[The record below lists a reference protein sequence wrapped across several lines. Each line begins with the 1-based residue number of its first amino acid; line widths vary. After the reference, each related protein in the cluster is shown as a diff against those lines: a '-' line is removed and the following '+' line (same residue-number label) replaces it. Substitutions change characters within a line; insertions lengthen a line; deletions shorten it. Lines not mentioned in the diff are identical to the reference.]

1 MLTGNR
7 ITKKKRL
14 WRKIHYTIKKSL
26 REIIGKSADWNEV
39 AKDCVA
45 FSNAQGGVIDYG
57 IEDDADAPPA
67 DQKVSE
73 EIAINLEKKISGK
86 TQNVSV
92 HAEIRTHENGGQY
105 IRLHIV
111 RGTSSASTTSGKYF
125 TRVSD
130 ESRPLT
136 GDDITRLSAEKGYY
150 RWEDEESKW
159 SWKDA
164 DKEKLKVLL
173 QHLRTSDRVSDF
185 VKQKED
191 KELLDYYFLTVEE
204 SDKMTNLGVLFIG
217 TQSQRGRLMNAPVV
231 QCIQFDQYGDKVWK
245 YLIDDFTK
253 NPQEIIEAIWNNVPV
268 WRESNE
274 ISDGLFRKEIPA
286 YDEAVVRELT
296 CNALVHRPYT
306 VRGDIFINIHPDRI
320 EVVNPGALPLGVTP
334 QNILHKTVKR
344 NEHFANLCYALRMM
358 EREGSGYDKMYE
370 VLLSNGKQIPIVEE
384 GDDYVKAIVGRRI
397 ISQEA
402 IKVIRYALQVT
413 ELRQKQIICLGL
425 IAQHESISAADLI
438 KLLNLKNRDALSP
451 WLDKLVDDGIVETS
465 GRKKGKEYR
474 VCSHILKESGYKGQ
488 TSLKRIEPYRLR
500 ELIIEDLKI
509 YECASL
515 RDIQQRIGDEVSYQ
529 KLWKQLD
536 NMIKEGILES
546 TGKNRWTKYRL
557 KK

>member
-1 MLTGNR
+1 MKENSL
-7 ITKKKRL
+7 
-14 WRKIHYTIKKSL
+14 YDKKSL
-26 REIIGKSADWNEV
+26 REITGKSADWNEV

-73 EIAINLEKKISGK
+73 DIAINLENKISGK
-86 TQNVSV
+86 TLNVSA
-92 HAEIRTHENGGQY
+92 HAEILTHENGGQY
-105 IRLHIV
+105 IRLHIA

-130 ESRPLT
+130 NSVPLT

-164 DKEKLKVLL
+164 DKEKLNMLL
-173 QHLRTSDRVSDF
+173 QNLRNSNRVSDF

-344 NEHFANLCYALRMM
+344 NEHFANLCYALQMM

-370 VLLSNGKQIPIVEE
+370 VLLSNGKQIPKVEE

-402 IKVIRYALQVT
+402 IKVIRYALQVV

-515 RDIQQRIGDEVSYQ
+515 RDIQQRIGDEISYQ

>member
-1 MLTGNR
+1 MKENSL
-7 ITKKKRL
+7 
-14 WRKIHYTIKKSL
+14 YDKKSL
-26 REIIGKSADWNEV
+26 REITGKSADWNEV

-57 IEDDADAPPA
+57 IEDDADAPPT

-73 EIAINLEKKISGK
+73 DIAINLENKISGK
-86 TQNVSV
+86 TLNVSA

-105 IRLHIV
+105 IRLYIA

-130 ESRPLT
+130 NSVPLT

-164 DKEKLKVLL
+164 DQEKLKMLL
-173 QHLRTSDRVSDF
+173 QHLRNSNRVSDF

-425 IAQHESISAADLI
+425 IAQHESLSAADLI

-515 RDIQQRIGDEVSYQ
+515 RDIQQRIGDEISYQ

>member
-1 MLTGNR
+1 MEENSL
-7 ITKKKRL
+7 
-14 WRKIHYTIKKSL
+14 YDKKSL
-26 REIIGKSADWNEV
+26 REITGKSADWNEV

-73 EIAINLEKKISGK
+73 DIVINLEKKINGK
-86 TQNVSV
+86 THNVSA
-92 HAEIRTHENGGQY
+92 HAEILTHENGGQY
-105 IRLHIV
+105 IRLHIA

-159 SWKDA
+159 SWKDS
-164 DKEKLKVLL
+164 DKEKLKMLL
-173 QHLRTSDRVSDF
+173 QNLRTSNRVSDF

-344 NEHFANLCYALRMM
+344 NEHFANLCYALQMM

-515 RDIQQRIGDEVSYQ
+515 RDIQQRIGDEISYQ

>member
-1 MLTGNR
+1 MKENSL
-7 ITKKKRL
+7 
-14 WRKIHYTIKKSL
+14 YDKKSL
-26 REIIGKSADWNEV
+26 REITGKNADWNEV

-45 FSNAQGGVIDYG
+45 FSNALGGVIDYG

-73 EIAINLEKKISGK
+73 DIAINLENKISGK
-86 TQNVSV
+86 TLNVSA
-92 HAEIRTHENGGQY
+92 HAEILTHENGGQY
-105 IRLHIV
+105 IRLHIA

-130 ESRPLT
+130 NSVPLT

-164 DKEKLKVLL
+164 DKEKLKMLL
-173 QHLRTSDRVSDF
+173 QNLRTSNRVSDF

-191 KELLDYYFLTVEE
+191 KELLDHYFLTVEE

-253 NPQEIIEAIWNNVPV
+253 NPQEIIEAIWKNVPV

-344 NEHFANLCYALRMM
+344 NEHFAYLCYALQMM

-370 VLLSNGKQIPIVEE
+370 VLLSNGKQIPKVEE

-413 ELRQKQIICLGL
+413 ELRQKQVICLGL
-425 IAQHESISAADLI
+425 IAQHESISAANLI
-438 KLLNLKNRDALSP
+438 KLLNLKNRDELSP
-451 WLDKLVDDGIVETS
+451 WLDKLVDDSIVETS

-488 TSLKRIEPYRLR
+488 TSLKRIEPYRIR

-515 RDIQQRIGDEVSYQ
+515 RDIQQRIGDEISYQ

-546 TGKNRWTKYRL
+546 TGKNRWTKYNL

>member
-1 MLTGNR
+1 MKENSL
-7 ITKKKRL
+7 
-14 WRKIHYTIKKSL
+14 YDKKSL
-26 REIIGKSADWNEV
+26 REITGKSADWNEV

-67 DQKVSE
+67 NQKVSE
-73 EIAINLEKKISGK
+73 DIAINLENKISGK
-86 TQNVSV
+86 TLNVSA
-92 HAEIRTHENGGQY
+92 HAEILTHENGGQY
-105 IRLHIV
+105 IRLHIA

-125 TRVSD
+125 TRISD
-130 ESRPLT
+130 NSVPLT

-164 DKEKLKVLL
+164 DKEKLKMLL
-173 QHLRTSDRVSDF
+173 QHLRSSNRVSEF
-185 VKQKED
+185 VRQKED

-253 NPQEIIEAIWNNVPV
+253 NPQEIIEAIWKNVPV

-344 NEHFANLCYALRMM
+344 NEHFANLCYALQMM

-370 VLLSNGKQIPIVEE
+370 VLLSNGKQIPKVEE

-402 IKVIRYALQVT
+402 IKVIRYALQVA

-425 IAQHESISAADLI
+425 IAQHESLSAADLI
-438 KLLNLKNRDALSP
+438 KLLNLKNRNELSP
-451 WLDKLVDDGIVETS
+451 WLDKLVEESIVETS
-465 GRKKGKEYR
+465 GRNRGKEYR

-488 TSLKRIEPYRLR
+488 TSLKRIEPYRIR

-515 RDIQQRIGDEVSYQ
+515 RDIQQRIGDEIVT
-529 KLWKQLD
+529 
-536 NMIKEGILES
+536 IEC
-546 TGKNRWTKYRL
+546 KNCYNFYKAL
-557 KK
+557 

>member
-1 MLTGNR
+1 MEENSL
-7 ITKKKRL
+7 
-14 WRKIHYTIKKSL
+14 YDKKSL
-26 REIIGKSADWNEV
+26 REITGKSADWNEV

-105 IRLHIV
+105 IRLHIA

-164 DKEKLKVLL
+164 DKEKLNMLL
-173 QHLRTSDRVSDF
+173 QNLRNSNRVSDF

-370 VLLSNGKQIPIVEE
+370 VLLSNGKQIPKVEE

-402 IKVIRYALQVT
+402 IKVIRYALQVV

-425 IAQHESISAADLI
+425 IAQHESLSAADLI
-438 KLLNLKNRDALSP
+438 KLLNLKNRDELSP

-515 RDIQQRIGDEVSYQ
+515 RDVQQRIGDEISYQ

>member
-1 MLTGNR
+1 MKENSL
-7 ITKKKRL
+7 
-14 WRKIHYTIKKSL
+14 YDKKSL
-26 REIIGKSADWNEV
+26 REITGKNADWNEV

-73 EIAINLEKKISGK
+73 DITINLENKISGK
-86 TQNVSV
+86 TLNVSA
-92 HAEIRTHENGGQY
+92 HAEILTHENGGQY
-105 IRLHIV
+105 IRLHIA

-130 ESRPLT
+130 NSVPLT

-164 DKEKLKVLL
+164 DKEKLIMLL
-173 QHLRTSDRVSDF
+173 QNLRNSNRVSDF

-344 NEHFANLCYALRMM
+344 NEHFANLCYAQRMM

-370 VLLSNGKQIPIVEE
+370 VLLSNGKQIPKVEE

-402 IKVIRYALQVT
+402 IKVIRYALQVA

-515 RDIQQRIGDEVSYQ
+515 RDIQQRIGDEISYQ

>member
-1 MLTGNR
+1 MEENSL
-7 ITKKKRL
+7 
-14 WRKIHYTIKKSL
+14 YDKKSL
-26 REIIGKSADWNEV
+26 REITGKSADWNEV

-105 IRLHIV
+105 IRLHIA

-164 DKEKLKVLL
+164 DKEKLNMLL
-173 QHLRTSDRVSDF
+173 QNLRNSNRVSDF

-451 WLDKLVDDGIVETS
+451 WLNKLVDDGIVETS

-474 VCSHILKESGYKGQ
+474 VCSYILKESGYKGQ

-515 RDIQQRIGDEVSYQ
+515 RDIQQRIGDEISYQ

>member
-1 MLTGNR
+1 MEENSL
-7 ITKKKRL
+7 
-14 WRKIHYTIKKSL
+14 YDKKSL
-26 REIIGKSADWNEV
+26 REITGKSADWNEV

-57 IEDDADAPPA
+57 IEDDADAPPT

-73 EIAINLEKKISGK
+73 DIAINLEKKINGK
-86 TQNVSV
+86 THNVSA
-92 HAEIRTHENGGQY
+92 HAEILTHENGGQY
-105 IRLHIV
+105 IRLHIA

-164 DKEKLKVLL
+164 DKEKLNMLL
-173 QHLRTSDRVSDF
+173 QNLRNSNRVSDF

-344 NEHFANLCYALRMM
+344 NEHFANLCYALQMM

-515 RDIQQRIGDEVSYQ
+515 RDIQQRIGDEISYQ

>member
-1 MLTGNR
+1 MEENSL
-7 ITKKKRL
+7 
-14 WRKIHYTIKKSL
+14 YDKKSL
-26 REIIGKSADWNEV
+26 REITGKSADWNEV

-105 IRLHIV
+105 IRLHIA

-159 SWKDA
+159 SWKDS
-164 DKEKLKVLL
+164 DKEKLNMLL
-173 QHLRTSDRVSDF
+173 QNLRNSNRVSDF

-344 NEHFANLCYALRMM
+344 NEHFANLCYALQMM

-370 VLLSNGKQIPIVEE
+370 VLLSNGKQIPKVEE

-402 IKVIRYALQVT
+402 IKVIRYALQVV

-425 IAQHESISAADLI
+425 IAQHESLSAANLI
-438 KLLNLKNRDALSP
+438 KLLNLKNRDELSP

-515 RDIQQRIGDEVSYQ
+515 RDIQQRIGDEISYQ

>member
-1 MLTGNR
+1 MKENSL
-7 ITKKKRL
+7 
-14 WRKIHYTIKKSL
+14 YDKKSL
-26 REIIGKSADWNEV
+26 REITGKNADWNEV

-67 DQKVSE
+67 DQKVTE
-73 EIAINLEKKISGK
+73 DIVINLENKISGK
-86 TQNVSV
+86 TLNVSA
-92 HAEIRTHENGGQY
+92 HAEILTHENGGQY
-105 IRLHIV
+105 IRLHIA

-130 ESRPLT
+130 NSVPLT

-164 DKEKLKVLL
+164 DKEKLEMLL
-173 QHLRTSDRVSDF
+173 QNLRNSNRVSEF

-253 NPQEIIEAIWNNVPV
+253 NPQEIIEAIWKNVPV

-370 VLLSNGKQIPIVEE
+370 VLLSNGKQIPKVEE

-402 IKVIRYALQVT
+402 IKVIRYALQVA

-425 IAQHESISAADLI
+425 IAQHESISATDLI
-438 KLLNLKNRDALSP
+438 KLLNLKNRNELSP

-488 TSLKRIEPYRLR
+488 TSLKRIEPYRIR

-515 RDIQQRIGDEVSYQ
+515 RDIQQRIGDEISYQ

>member
-1 MLTGNR
+1 MEENSL
-7 ITKKKRL
+7 
-14 WRKIHYTIKKSL
+14 YDKKSL
-26 REIIGKSADWNEV
+26 REITGKSADWNEV

-105 IRLHIV
+105 IRLHIA

-159 SWKDA
+159 SWKDS
-164 DKEKLKVLL
+164 DKEKLNMLL
-173 QHLRTSDRVSDF
+173 QNLRNSNRVSDF

-344 NEHFANLCYALRMM
+344 NEHFANLCYALQMM

-370 VLLSNGKQIPIVEE
+370 VLLSNGKQIPKVEE

-402 IKVIRYALQVT
+402 IKVIRYALQVV

-425 IAQHESISAADLI
+425 IAQHESLSAADLI
-438 KLLNLKNRDALSP
+438 KLLNLKNRDELSP

-515 RDIQQRIGDEVSYQ
+515 RDIQQRIGDEICYQ

>member
-1 MLTGNR
+1 MEENSL
-7 ITKKKRL
+7 
-14 WRKIHYTIKKSL
+14 YDKKSL
-26 REIIGKSADWNEV
+26 REITGKSADWNEV

-105 IRLHIV
+105 IRLHIA

-164 DKEKLKVLL
+164 DKEKLNMLL
-173 QHLRTSDRVSDF
+173 QNLRNSNRVSDF

-515 RDIQQRIGDEVSYQ
+515 RDIQQRIGDEISYQ

>member
-1 MLTGNR
+1 MKENSL
-7 ITKKKRL
+7 
-14 WRKIHYTIKKSL
+14 YDKKSL
-26 REIIGKSADWNEV
+26 REITGKSADWNEV

-73 EIAINLEKKISGK
+73 DIVINLENKICGK
-86 TQNVSV
+86 TLNVSA
-92 HAEIRTHENGGQY
+92 HTEILTHENGGQY
-105 IRLHIV
+105 IRLHIA

-130 ESRPLT
+130 NSVPLT

-159 SWKDA
+159 SWKDS
-164 DKEKLKVLL
+164 DKEKLQMLL
-173 QHLRTSDRVSDF
+173 QHLRTSNRVSDF

-204 SDKMTNLGVLFIG
+204 SDNMTNLGVLFIG

-253 NPQEIIEAIWNNVPV
+253 NPQEIIEAIWHNVPV

-344 NEHFANLCYALRMM
+344 NEHFANLCYALQMM

-370 VLLSNGKQIPIVEE
+370 VLLSNGKQIPKVEE

-402 IKVIRYALQVT
+402 IKVIRYALQVV

-425 IAQHESISAADLI
+425 IAQHESLSAADLI
-438 KLLNLKNRDALSP
+438 KLLNLKNRDELSP
-451 WLDKLVDDGIVETS
+451 WLDKLVNDGIVETS
-465 GRKKGKEYR
+465 GRNRGKEYR
-474 VCSHILKESGYKGQ
+474 VNASVLKQSDYKGT

-509 YECASL
+509 YECSGV
-515 RDIQQRIGDEVSYQ
+515 RDIHQRIGIEIPYKKVLEQ
-529 KLWKQLD
+529 
-536 NMIKEGILES
+536 IKTMLTDGTIES
-546 TGKNRWTKYRL
+546 EGKNRWIKYKL

>member
-1 MLTGNR
+1 MKENSL
-7 ITKKKRL
+7 
-14 WRKIHYTIKKSL
+14 YDKKSL
-26 REIIGKSADWNEV
+26 REITGKSADWNEV

-67 DQKVSE
+67 NQKVSE
-73 EIAINLEKKISGK
+73 DIAINLENKISGK
-86 TQNVSV
+86 TLNVSA
-92 HAEIRTHENGGQY
+92 HAEILTHENGGQY
-105 IRLHIV
+105 IRLHIA
-111 RGTSSASTTSGKYF
+111 RGTSSASTTFGKYF
-125 TRVSD
+125 TRISD
-130 ESRPLT
+130 NSVPLT

-164 DKEKLKVLL
+164 DKEKLKMLL
-173 QHLRTSDRVSDF
+173 QHLRSSNRMSEF
-185 VKQKED
+185 VRQKED

-253 NPQEIIEAIWNNVPV
+253 NPQEIIEAIWKNVPV

-344 NEHFANLCYALRMM
+344 NEHFANLCYALQMM

-370 VLLSNGKQIPIVEE
+370 VLLSNGKQIPKVEE

-402 IKVIRYALQVT
+402 IKVIRYALQVA

-425 IAQHESISAADLI
+425 IAQHESLSAADLI
-438 KLLNLKNRDALSP
+438 KLLNLKNRDELSP
-451 WLDKLVDDGIVETS
+451 WLDKLVEESIVETS
-465 GRKKGKEYR
+465 GRNRGKEYR

-488 TSLKRIEPYRLR
+488 TSLKRIEPYRIR

-515 RDIQQRIGDEVSYQ
+515 RDIQQRIGDEISYQ

-546 TGKNRWTKYRL
+546 AGKNRWTKYRL

>member
-1 MLTGNR
+1 MKENSL
-7 ITKKKRL
+7 
-14 WRKIHYTIKKSL
+14 YDKKSL
-26 REIIGKSADWNEV
+26 REITGKNADWNEV

-67 DQKVSE
+67 DQKVTE
-73 EIAINLEKKISGK
+73 DIVINLENKISGK
-86 TQNVSV
+86 TLNVSA
-92 HAEIRTHENGGQY
+92 HAEILTHENGGQY
-105 IRLHIV
+105 IRLHIA

-130 ESRPLT
+130 NSVPLT

-164 DKEKLKVLL
+164 DKEKLEMLL
-173 QHLRTSDRVSDF
+173 QNLRNSNRVSEF

-253 NPQEIIEAIWNNVPV
+253 NPQEIIEAIWKNVPV

-370 VLLSNGKQIPIVEE
+370 VLLSNGKQIPKVEE

-402 IKVIRYALQVT
+402 IKVIRYALQVV

-425 IAQHESISAADLI
+425 IALHESISAANLI
-438 KLLNLKNRDALSP
+438 KLLNLKNRDELSP

-488 TSLKRIEPYRLR
+488 TSLKRIEPYRIR

-515 RDIQQRIGDEVSYQ
+515 RDIQQRIGDEISYQ

>member
-1 MLTGNR
+1 MKENSL
-7 ITKKKRL
+7 
-14 WRKIHYTIKKSL
+14 YDKKSL
-26 REIIGKSADWNEV
+26 REITGKNADWNEV

-73 EIAINLEKKISGK
+73 DITINLENKISGK
-86 TQNVSV
+86 TLNVSA
-92 HAEIRTHENGGQY
+92 HAEILTHENGGQY
-105 IRLHIV
+105 IRLHIA

-130 ESRPLT
+130 NSVPLT

-164 DKEKLKVLL
+164 DKEKLIMLL
-173 QHLRTSDRVSDF
+173 QNLRNSNRVSDF

-370 VLLSNGKQIPIVEE
+370 VLLSNGKQIPKVEE

-402 IKVIRYALQVT
+402 IKVIRYALQVA

-515 RDIQQRIGDEVSYQ
+515 RDIQQRIGDEISYQ

-536 NMIKEGILES
+536 NMIKEGILQS

>member
-1 MLTGNR
+1 MKENSL
-7 ITKKKRL
+7 
-14 WRKIHYTIKKSL
+14 YDKKSL
-26 REIIGKSADWNEV
+26 REITGKNADWNEV

-73 EIAINLEKKISGK
+73 DIAINLENKISGK
-86 TQNVSV
+86 TLNVSA
-92 HAEIRTHENGGQY
+92 HAEILTHENGGQY
-105 IRLHIV
+105 IRLHIA

-130 ESRPLT
+130 NSVPLT

-164 DKEKLKVLL
+164 DKEKLKMLL
-173 QHLRTSDRVSDF
+173 LNLRNSNRVSDF
-185 VKQKED
+185 IKQKED

-245 YLIDDFTK
+245 FLIDDFTK

-344 NEHFANLCYALRMM
+344 NGHFANLCYALRMM

-451 WLDKLVDDGIVETS
+451 WLNKLVDDGIVETS

-515 RDIQQRIGDEVSYQ
+515 RDIQQRIGDEISYQ

-557 KK
+557 KE

>member
-1 MLTGNR
+1 MEENSL
-7 ITKKKRL
+7 
-14 WRKIHYTIKKSL
+14 YDKKSL
-26 REIIGKSADWNEV
+26 REITGKSADWNEV

-57 IEDDADAPPA
+57 IEDDADVPPA

-73 EIAINLEKKISGK
+73 DVAINLEKKINGK
-86 TQNVSV
+86 THNVSA
-92 HAEIRTHENGGQY
+92 HAEILTHENGGQY
-105 IRLHIV
+105 IRLHIA

-164 DKEKLKVLL
+164 DKEKLNMLL
-173 QHLRTSDRVSDF
+173 QNLRNSNRVSDF

-344 NEHFANLCYALRMM
+344 NEHFANLCYALQMM

-370 VLLSNGKQIPIVEE
+370 VLLSNGKQIPKVEE

-425 IAQHESISAADLI
+425 IAQHESLSAADLI
-438 KLLNLKNRDALSP
+438 KLLNLKNRDELSP
-451 WLDKLVDDGIVETS
+451 WLDKLVDDGMVETS

-515 RDIQQRIGDEVSYQ
+515 RDIQQRIGDEISYQ

>member
-1 MLTGNR
+1 MKENSL
-7 ITKKKRL
+7 
-14 WRKIHYTIKKSL
+14 YDKKSL
-26 REIIGKSADWNEV
+26 REITGKSADWNEV

-73 EIAINLEKKISGK
+73 DIAINLENKISGK
-86 TQNVSV
+86 TLNVSA
-92 HAEIRTHENGGQY
+92 HAEILTHDNGGQY
-105 IRLHIV
+105 IRLHIA

-125 TRVSD
+125 IRVSD
-130 ESRPLT
+130 NSVPLT

-164 DKEKLKVLL
+164 DKEKLTALL
-173 QHLRTSDRVSDF
+173 QYLRTSNRVSDF

-191 KELLDYYFLTVEE
+191 KELLNHYFLTVEE

-306 VRGDIFINIHPDRI
+306 VRGDIFINIYPDRI

-344 NEHFANLCYALRMM
+344 NEHFANLCYALQMM

-370 VLLSNGKQIPIVEE
+370 VLLSNGKQIPKVEE

-438 KLLNLKNRDALSP
+438 KLLNLKNRNELSP
-451 WLDKLVDDGIVETS
+451 WLDKLVDESIVETS

-488 TSLKRIEPYRLR
+488 TSLKRIEPYRIR

-515 RDIQQRIGDEVSYQ
+515 RDIQQRIGNEISYQ

-536 NMIKEGILES
+536 NMIKDGILE
-546 TGKNRWTKYRL
+546 TIGKNRWTKYRL

>member
-1 MLTGNR
+1 MEENSL
-7 ITKKKRL
+7 
-14 WRKIHYTIKKSL
+14 YDKKSL
-26 REIIGKSADWNEV
+26 REITGKSADWNEV

-73 EIAINLEKKISGK
+73 DVAINLEKKINGK
-86 TQNVSV
+86 THNVSA
-92 HAEIRTHENGGQY
+92 HAEILTHENGGQY
-105 IRLHIV
+105 IRLHIA

-164 DKEKLKVLL
+164 DKEKLNMLL
-173 QHLRTSDRVSDF
+173 QNLRNSNRVSDF

-344 NEHFANLCYALRMM
+344 NEHFANLCYALQMM

-515 RDIQQRIGDEVSYQ
+515 RDIQQRIGDEISYQ

-546 TGKNRWTKYRL
+546 TGKNGWTKYRL

>member
-1 MLTGNR
+1 MKENSL
-7 ITKKKRL
+7 
-14 WRKIHYTIKKSL
+14 YDKKSL
-26 REIIGKSADWNEV
+26 REITGKNADWNEV

-73 EIAINLEKKISGK
+73 DITINLENKISGK
-86 TQNVSV
+86 TLNVSA
-92 HAEIRTHENGGQY
+92 HAEILTHENGGQY
-105 IRLHIV
+105 IRLHIA

-130 ESRPLT
+130 NSVPLT

-164 DKEKLKVLL
+164 DKEKLIMLL
-173 QHLRTSDRVSDF
+173 QNLRNSNRVSDF

-274 ISDGLFRKEIPA
+274 ISDGLFRKEIPE

-370 VLLSNGKQIPIVEE
+370 VLLSNGKQIPKVEE

-402 IKVIRYALQVT
+402 IKVIRYAFQVA

-515 RDIQQRIGDEVSYQ
+515 RDIQQRIGDEISYQ

>member
-1 MLTGNR
+1 MKENSL
-7 ITKKKRL
+7 
-14 WRKIHYTIKKSL
+14 YDKKSL
-26 REIIGKSADWNEV
+26 REITGKNADWNEV

-73 EIAINLEKKISGK
+73 DITINLENKISGK
-86 TQNVSV
+86 TLNVSA
-92 HAEIRTHENGGQY
+92 HAEILTHENGGQH
-105 IRLHIV
+105 IRLHIA

-130 ESRPLT
+130 NSVPLT

-164 DKEKLKVLL
+164 DKEKLIMLL
-173 QHLRTSDRVSDF
+173 QNLRNSNRVSDF

-370 VLLSNGKQIPIVEE
+370 VLLSNGKQIPKVEE

-402 IKVIRYALQVT
+402 IKVIRYALQVA

-515 RDIQQRIGDEVSYQ
+515 RDIQQRIGDEISYQ

>member
-1 MLTGNR
+1 MKENSL
-7 ITKKKRL
+7 
-14 WRKIHYTIKKSL
+14 YDKKSL
-26 REIIGKSADWNEV
+26 REITGKNADWNEV

-73 EIAINLEKKISGK
+73 DIAINLENKISGK
-86 TQNVSV
+86 TLNVSA
-92 HAEIRTHENGGQY
+92 HAEILTHENGGQY
-105 IRLHIV
+105 IRLHIA

-130 ESRPLT
+130 NSVPLT

-164 DKEKLKVLL
+164 DQEKLKMLL
-173 QHLRTSDRVSDF
+173 QHLRNSNRVSDF

-344 NEHFANLCYALRMM
+344 NEHFANLCYALQMM

-370 VLLSNGKQIPIVEE
+370 VLLSNGKQIPKVEE

-402 IKVIRYALQVT
+402 IKVIRYALQVV

-425 IAQHESISAADLI
+425 IAQHESLSAADLI

-515 RDIQQRIGDEVSYQ
+515 RDIQQRIGDEISYQ

>member
-1 MLTGNR
+1 MEENSL
-7 ITKKKRL
+7 
-14 WRKIHYTIKKSL
+14 YDKKSL
-26 REIIGKSADWNEV
+26 REITGKSADWNEV

-57 IEDDADAPPA
+57 IEDDADVPPA

-73 EIAINLEKKISGK
+73 DIAINLEKKINGK
-86 TQNVSV
+86 THNVSA
-92 HAEIRTHENGGQY
+92 HAEILTHENGGQY
-105 IRLHIV
+105 IRLHIA

-159 SWKDA
+159 SWKDS
-164 DKEKLKVLL
+164 DKEKLNMLL
-173 QHLRTSDRVSDF
+173 QNLRNSNRVSDF

-253 NPQEIIEAIWNNVPV
+253 NPQEIIEAIWHNVPV

-370 VLLSNGKQIPIVEE
+370 VLLSNGKQIPKVEE

-425 IAQHESISAADLI
+425 IAQHESLSAADLI
-438 KLLNLKNRDALSP
+438 KLLNLKNRDELSP

-515 RDIQQRIGDEVSYQ
+515 RDIQQRIGDEISYQ

>member
-1 MLTGNR
+1 MKENSL
-7 ITKKKRL
+7 
-14 WRKIHYTIKKSL
+14 YDKKSL
-26 REIIGKSADWNEV
+26 REITGKSADWNEV

-73 EIAINLEKKISGK
+73 DIAINLENKISGK
-86 TQNVSV
+86 TLNVSA
-92 HAEIRTHENGGQY
+92 HAEILTHDNGGQY
-105 IRLHIV
+105 IRLHIA

-125 TRVSD
+125 IRVSD
-130 ESRPLT
+130 NSVPLT

-164 DKEKLKVLL
+164 DKEKLTALL
-173 QHLRTSDRVSDF
+173 QYLRTSNRVSEF

-191 KELLDYYFLTVEE
+191 KELLNHYFLTVEE

-306 VRGDIFINIHPDRI
+306 VRGDIFINIYPDRI

-344 NEHFANLCYALRMM
+344 NEHFANLCYALQMM

-370 VLLSNGKQIPIVEE
+370 VLLSNGKQIPKVEE

-438 KLLNLKNRDALSP
+438 KLLNLKNRNELSP
-451 WLDKLVDDGIVETS
+451 WLDKLVDESIVETS

-488 TSLKRIEPYRLR
+488 TSLKRIEPYRIR

-515 RDIQQRIGDEVSYQ
+515 RDIQQRIGNEISYQ

-536 NMIKEGILES
+536 NMIKDGILET

>member
-1 MLTGNR
+1 MEENSL
-7 ITKKKRL
+7 
-14 WRKIHYTIKKSL
+14 YDKKSL
-26 REIIGKSADWNEV
+26 REITGKSADWNEV

-45 FSNAQGGVIDYG
+45 FSNALGGVIDYG

-73 EIAINLEKKISGK
+73 DIAINLEKKINGK
-86 TQNVSV
+86 THNVSA
-92 HAEIRTHENGGQY
+92 HAEILTHENGGQY
-105 IRLHIV
+105 IRLHIA
-111 RGTSSASTTSGKYF
+111 RGTSSASTSSGKYF

-130 ESRPLT
+130 NSVPLT

-164 DKEKLKVLL
+164 DKEKLKMLL
-173 QHLRTSDRVSDF
+173 QNLRNSNRVSEF
-185 VKQKED
+185 IKQKED

-451 WLDKLVDDGIVETS
+451 WLNKLVDDGIVETS

-515 RDIQQRIGDEVSYQ
+515 RDIQQRIGDEISYQ